1 MTINPLPRSW
11 HYSFSPMAK
20 ASIIAILIL
29 LFGSYAP
36 READE
41 KDKVLLSVIL
51 HSLTTSHYQPKEV
64 NDDFSKKVFDEY
76 LKTIDINKK
85 FLIKEDVDQLKKF
98 HTTIDDQAKV
108 GNFDFFNL
116 SQTILQKRV
125 KEAEA
130 YYKEILSKP
139 FDFTVDETIETDA
152 DKLPFANTSAELKE
166 NWRKLIKYLVMSR
179 LHDMQIAQEKAVE
192 KKDTSFKVRTVVA
205 MEVDARDKVLKNQNE
220 SFKRMNQL
228 NKTDW
233 MSMYINSLTAM
244 FDPHTSF
251 FPPKEKENFDIALSG
266 QLEGIG
272 ATLQEKDGF
281 IKVTQI
287 VPGSA
292 SWKQGQLKANDIILK
307 VAQANQDPVDIVD
320 MRLDDAVKLIR
331 GKKGTEVRLTVRKI
345 DNAVI
350 IIPIIRDVVVLE
362 ETYAKSAILKGA
374 KKVGYIK
381 LPQFY
386 ADFNGRGGRSC
397 AKDVKIE
404 IEKLKKD
411 NVEGIILDLRNNGG
425 GSLQDAVD
433 MGGLFID
440 KGPIVQV
447 KSAKEA
453 PQVLNDY
460 DPATQYTG
468 PLVILVNELS
478 ASASEILA
486 AAMQD
491 YKRAVIVGS
500 NTFGKG
506 TVQRL
511 IDLDTYMPPSF
522 ENLKPFGAM
531 KITTQKF
538 YRINGGATQ
547 LKGVA
552 PDVLLPDNYKYIK
565 TGERELEY
573 PMIWDEIVKA
583 NYKTL
588 ENLKNIEIIKKKS
601 EIRLKTNKSF
611 ILQDEN
617 AKRLKYLSDR
627 SSFTINLEKY
637 KAEQKKLQAESK
649 KFEEIYVDIK
659 DLDVFPLTADAAA
672 IQSDTAKVESMKTW
686 SKNLKKDMYI
696 YEGMNVINDLK

>member
-1 MTINPLPRSW
+1 MTINNPHRSTTAPYGTW
-11 HYSFSPMAK
+11 AK
-20 ASIIAILIL
+20 ASIVALIIM

-41 KDKVLLSVIL
+41 KDKVLLSVIMHCL
-51 HSLTTSHYQPKEV
+51 GTSHYQAKDV

-76 LKTIDINKK
+76 LKAIDVNKK
-85 FLIKEDVDQLKKF
+85 FLIKEDVEQLKKY
-98 HTTIDDQAKV
+98 HTSIDDQAKV

-116 SQTILQKRV
+116 SQTLLQKRI
-125 KEAEA
+125 KEAEL

-139 FDFTVDETIETDA
+139 FDFTVEETIETDA
-152 DKLPFANTSAELKE
+152 EKLPYATTTADLKE
-166 NWRKLIKYLVMSR
+166 NWRKLMKYIVLSR
-179 LHDMQIAQEKAVE
+179 LHDMQIVQEKAVE
-192 KKDTSFKVRTVVA
+192 KKDTSFKVRTLVA
-205 MEVDARDKVLKNQNE
+205 MEADARDKVLKNQNE

-228 NKTDW
+228 TKTDW
-233 MSMYINSLTAM
+233 MAMYINAITAM

-266 QLEGIG
+266 QFEGIG
-272 ATLQEKDGF
+272 ATLQEKDGY

-307 VAQANQDPVDIVD
+307 VAQASQDPVEVVD

-331 GKKGTEVRLTVRKI
+331 GKKGTEVRLTVKKI
-345 DNAVI
+345 DNTVVV
-350 IIPIIRDVVVLE
+350 IPIIRDVVVLE
-362 ETYAKSAILKGA
+362 ETYAKSAILKGT

-511 IDLDTYMPPSF
+511 IDLDSYMPPSF

-573 PMIWDEIVKA
+573 PMAWDEIAKA

-588 ENLKNIEIIKKKS
+588 ENLKNIETIKKNS

-611 ILQDEN
+611 ILEDEN
-617 AKRLKYLSDR
+617 AKRLKTLSER
-627 SSFTINLEKY
+627 SSFSINLEKY
-637 KAEQKKLQAESK
+637 KAEQKKLQDESK
-649 KFEEIYVDIK
+649 KFEEIYVEIK
-659 DLDVFPLTADAAA
+659 DLEILPVTADAAA

-686 SKNLKKDMYI
+686 SKTLKKDMYI